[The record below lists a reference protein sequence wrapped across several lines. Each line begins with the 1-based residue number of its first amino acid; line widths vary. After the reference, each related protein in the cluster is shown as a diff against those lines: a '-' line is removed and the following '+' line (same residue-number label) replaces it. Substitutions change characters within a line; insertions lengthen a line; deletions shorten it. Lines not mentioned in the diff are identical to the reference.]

1 MKLSCQKSQ
10 LLEVINTVQKAV
22 SAKSIMPILE
32 CVKIEANPDGTVI
45 ITGNNLDICIEYKSK
60 FNVSDGGSI
69 ALSSKMFGEIIRKLP
84 DDEVHIN
91 VNEENNIATITCHKS
106 EFNIQ
111 GLSAMEYPAV
121 PEVNETYKFSV
132 NQSLLKKMIRKSIF
146 AAAVND
152 VKRPII
158 TGVLFEINTGVLSM
172 VATDGHR
179 LALVK
184 EIVNSELEDKKFV
197 VPGLTLR
204 ELSKVLKD
212 NEENVDIL
220 VSQRHAMFD
229 FGMYK
234 VTTRLLEGEFI
245 NYNPILSA
253 PNSIFVTADTRSLCD
268 SLERASLLIND
279 DISTKVEKI
288 PVRLNIA
295 YDKIE
300 ITCITSKGKVHDI
313 VDVDIKGD
321 DIEIGFNHKYLLES
335 LRACEEDQVKMEFS
349 HPRSPC
355 FIRSLENE
363 DSYTY
368 MISPIRLYN

>member
-10 LLEVINTVQKAV
+10 LLEIINTVQKAV
-22 SAKSIMPILE
+22 SSKSIMPILE
-32 CVKIEANPDGTVI
+32 CIKIEASPDGTVTV
-45 ITGNNLDICIEYKSK
+45 TGNNLDICIEYKSS
-60 FNVSDGGSI
+60 FNVIEGGSI
-69 ALSSKMFGEIIRKLP
+69 ALSSRMFGEIIRKLP
-84 DDEVHIN
+84 DDEIN
-91 VNEENNIATITCHKS
+91 ININDENNIATITCHKS

-111 GLSAMEYPAV
+111 GLSAIEYPAV
-121 PEVNETYKFSV
+121 PEVNETYKFSIG
-132 NQSLLKKMIRKSIF
+132 QALLKKMIRKSIF

-152 VKRPII
+152 LKRPII

-184 EIVNSELEDKKFV
+184 EIVDSNLENKKFV

-212 NEENVDIL
+212 SDEKVDIII
-220 VSQRHAMFD
+220 SQRYAMFD
-229 FGMYK
+229 FENYK
-234 VTTRLLEGEFI
+234 VITRLLEGEFI
-245 NYNPILSA
+245 NYAPILST
-253 PNSIFVTADTRSLCD
+253 PNSIFVTADTKSLCD

-321 DIEIGFNHKYLLES
+321 DIEIGFNHKYLLEA
-335 LRACEEDQVKMEFS
+335 LRACEEEQIKMEFS
-349 HPRSPC
+349 HPRSSC
-355 FIRSLENE
+355 FIRSSEKD